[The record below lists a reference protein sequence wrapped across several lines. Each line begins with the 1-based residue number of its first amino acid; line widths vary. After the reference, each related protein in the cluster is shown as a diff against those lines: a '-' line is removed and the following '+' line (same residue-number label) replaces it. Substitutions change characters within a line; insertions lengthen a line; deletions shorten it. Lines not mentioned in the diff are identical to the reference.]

1 SDPDVKYF
9 SGIAVY
15 TNEAEMNVADNE
27 RLFLELEGVREF
39 AEVKINGKSAGTIWA
54 APYRLDITSLWK
66 EGKNRIEIEVANH
79 WSNRI
84 IGDASLPEDKR
95 TTRTNI
101 TKLTA
106 KTPLTESGITG
117 TVRLRAGK

>member
-1 SDPDVKYF
+1 VKYF